1 MPTQHRLDYSL
12 YVITDRSLAK
22 GRSHV
27 DVAKAAIA
35 GGANVI
41 QLRDKSASALELYR
55 EGLRIKE
62 LASRAGALF
71 IMNDRLD
78 LALAVDADGVHLGQD
93 DLPLPAARR
102 LLGGDKIIGVS
113 VENPEQ
119 AAVAEAQGASYVAIG
134 PIYEARESKADA
146 GPPVGPL
153 AIAAIRKATLLPL
166 VAIGGIKARHIA
178 EVIGAGAD
186 SVAVVSAVVA
196 APDIKAAAADLRQR
210 IAAARRAYV

>member
-1 MPTQHRLDYSL
+1 MPTRHRLNYSL

-22 GRSHV
+22 GRDNV
-27 DVAKAAIA
+27 EVVQAALA

-62 LASRAGALF
+62 LTSLAGALF

-78 LALAVDADGVHLGQD
+78 LALAVNADGVHLGQE
-93 DLPLPAARR
+93 DLPLEAARK
-102 LLGGDKIIGVS
+102 LLGNDKLIGLS

-119 AAVAEAQGASYVAIG
+119 AAFAEASGASYVAIG

-146 GPPVGPL
+146 GPPVGPQ
-153 AIAAIRKATLLPL
+153 AIAAIRKATRLPI
-166 VAIGGIKARHIA
+166 VAIGGIKAHHIA

-186 SVAVVSAVVA
+186 SIAVISAVVA
-196 APDIKAAAADLRQR
+196 APNVKGAAADLSRR
-210 IAAARRAYV
+210 IASARRAYV

>member
-22 GRSHV
+22 GRSHL

-41 QLRDKSASALELYR
+41 QLRDKSASSLELYR
-55 EGLRIKE
+55 EGLRIRE
-62 LASRAGALF
+62 LTSRAGALF

-93 DLPLPAARR
+93 DLPLPAARKLIGADR
-102 LLGGDKIIGVS
+102 IIGVS

-134 PIYEARESKADA
+134 PIYEARESKGDA
-146 GPPVGPL
+146 GPPVGPQ
-153 AIAAIRKATLLPL
+153 AVAAIRKATRLPI
-166 VAIGGIKARHIA
+166 VAIGGIKAHHIA

-186 SVAVVSAVVA
+186 SIAVISAVVA
-196 APDIKAAAADLRQR
+196 APHIKAAAADLRQR
-210 IAAARRAYV
+210 ITAARRAYV